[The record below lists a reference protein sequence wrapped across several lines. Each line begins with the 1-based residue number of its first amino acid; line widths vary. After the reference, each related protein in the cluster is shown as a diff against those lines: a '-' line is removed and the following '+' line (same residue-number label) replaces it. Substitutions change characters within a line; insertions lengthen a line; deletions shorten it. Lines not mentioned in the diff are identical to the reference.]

1 MKDPLNGE
9 IGIYVFSGMFPESF
23 LRSADQRVK
32 TTNHQFWED
41 HTKPNFRL
49 QLVLLQKSPKENVK
63 SIFGDVL
70 NANK

>member
-1 MKDPLNGE
+1 MLSVKKILNGE
-9 IGIYVFSGMFPESF
+9 IAIYIFLGMFPESF

-49 QLVLLQKSPKENVK
+49 QLVLLQKSPKKMSKV
-63 SIFGDVL
+63 FLVRC
-70 NANK
+70 